1 MLRAR
6 LGKSGLARY
15 SLFRRCWR
23 HGRPANVAPFAHLFR
38 SNVVFDADL
47 SGVVVDASWLSRP
60 MKGADADLRMRLEK
74 AILDAEAD
82 CRMSFADRVECAIH
96 QLVPTGPAS
105 AEEICHLLA
114 INERTLRP
122 EPTER
127 PVLNV

>member
-1 MLRAR
+1 
-6 LGKSGLARY
+6 
-15 SLFRRCWR
+15 
-23 HGRPANVAPFAHLFR
+23 
-38 SNVVFDADL
+38 
-47 SGVVVDASWLSRP
+47 
-60 MKGADADLRMRLEK
+60 MKGADADLRIRLEK

-127 PVLNV
+127 PVLNVHTSPRPGRCSQNMRPTNTGDPIELQETEH